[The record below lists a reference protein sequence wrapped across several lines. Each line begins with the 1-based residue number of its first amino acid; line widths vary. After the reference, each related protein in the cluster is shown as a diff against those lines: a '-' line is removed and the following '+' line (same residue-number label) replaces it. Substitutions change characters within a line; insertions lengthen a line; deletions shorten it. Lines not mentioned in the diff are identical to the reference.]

1 MPTSE
6 RGKEEKMGLFDKLRK
21 KNETITVNAEKGTLY
36 LPVEGE
42 VIPLKE
48 IEDNVFSEGILGDG
62 FGVRPS
68 GETVYAP
75 ANGTVTTL
83 VDSNHAVGMMSD
95 DGMEILI
102 HVGMDTVNMQ
112 GDGFQILVKQDQK
125 VKCGQE
131 LLRFDQAK
139 IKAAGHPT
147 TTAVVLTNSSE
158 FSKISLLST
167 GQMEKLTPVLKAEK

>member
-1 MPTSE
+1 
-6 RGKEEKMGLFDKLRK
+6 MGLFDKLRK
-21 KNETITVNAEKGTLY
+21 KDDTNIVHTEKNTLY

-48 IEDNVFSEGILGDG
+48 IEDNVISEGILGDG
-62 FGVRPS
+62 FGIRPS

-75 ANGTVTTL
+75 ADGTVTTL
-83 VDSNHAVGMMSD
+83 VDSNHALGMMSD

-102 HVGMDTVNMQ
+102 HVGMDTVDMH
-112 GDGFQILVKQDQK
+112 GDGFQILVRQDQK
-125 VKCGQE
+125 IKCGQE

-139 IKAAGHPT
+139 IKAAGYPT

-158 FSKISLLST
+158 FSKIRLLAT
-167 GQMEKLTPVLKAEK
+167 GKMEKLSPVMKVEK